1 MLVQKAFRYRLKPN
15 RLQRTKCAQ
24 FAGACRWIYNRALQ
38 KRQEAYEK
46 GGKMPSLY
54 EQNNELP
61 QLKKNE
67 DTSWLKDVHSQILQ
81 QAHCDL
87 DRAYQHAFRRLKA
100 GETPGFPRF
109 RSKGKKDSF
118 RYPQG
123 VKVDGNRVFLPKIG
137 WMRFRKSRDIAGP
150 ILQTTVI
157 REANCWY
164 ISFSCEVEVHPP
176 VPDFSDDR
184 CIGIDLGIEFFATLS
199 TGDTVANPNWLKQEL
214 SHLRYLSRQL
224 SKKERKSKNWLKALA
239 KLRAF
244 HKRVRDKR
252 ADFLHKL
259 STRLVK
265 SHDLIGVESL
275 CVRSML
281 TEARSHLARAIS
293 DAGWRQFLHM
303 LKYKCEYMGKK
314 LVEVGRF
321 FPSSQ
326 LCSSCGSRQ
335 KIELHVRTYSCPCGL
350 SLHRDYNSALNLR
363 AAGMSVL
370 KARGAAPSS
379 GSDEAGILRL

>member
-1 MLVQKAFRYRLKPN
+1 MLVQKAFRYQLKLN
-15 RLQRTKCAQ
+15 RSQKAKCVQ

-38 KRQEAYEK
+38 ERKEAYEK
-46 GGKMPSLY
+46 EGKMPSLY

-61 QLKKNE
+61 RLKKE
-67 DTSWLKDVHSQILQ
+67 EETSWLKDVHSQVLQ
-81 QAHCDL
+81 QALCDL
-87 DRAYQHAFRRLKA
+87 DRGYQHAFRRLKA
-100 GETPGFPRF
+100 GEAAGFPRF

-123 VKVDGNRVFLPKIG
+123 VKVEANCAYLPKIG
-137 WMRFRKSRDIAGP
+137 WVRFRKSRDLTGP

-157 REANCWY
+157 REANRWY
-164 ISFSCEVEVHPP
+164 ISFSCEMEVHPP
-176 VPDFSDDR
+176 IPEFSQDR
-184 CIGIDLGIEFFATLS
+184 CIGIDLGLEFFATLS
-199 TGDTVANPNWLKQEL
+199 TGDTIANPRWLKQEL

-224 SKKERKSKNWLKALA
+224 SKKERKSKNWLKSLA

-259 STRLVK
+259 STQLVK

-281 TEARSHLARAIS
+281 TEAVSHLARAIG
-293 DAGWRQFLHM
+293 DAGWRQFLQM
-303 LKYKCEYMGKK
+303 LKYKCEHLGKK
-314 LVEVGRF
+314 LVEVGQF

-335 KIELHVRTYSCPCGL
+335 KMELQTRIYACPCGL
-350 SLHRDYNSALNLR
+350 SLHRDHNSALNLR
-363 AAGMSVL
+363 AAGMAVL
-370 KARGAAPSS
+370 KARGAAPS